1 MADTLESLE
10 IEVKHSASGAD
21 TEINNVAASVRSLKA
36 SLSGVAPQMHALAT
50 AAKAINDGFKGGSDK
65 YKKFADAMADIAASA
80 ELLKDNASSISALST
95 AMTAIASVKVTA
107 GSFNSLANGI
117 QKVGDAAKAVTPESI
132 ENLDKMVASLAKL
145 QGVDLQGL
153 GSAMSAVR
161 RGGTSAKADVPVG
174 PVPVELREIIETS
187 NEIDVLRA
195 KLEAL
200 RAALDEAFASGNTDK
215 AYALRGQ
222 IIQTEKALQRAED
235 AARKAAEGIDEV
247 GKSANKSSG
256 ALGNFISSL
265 KRIAFYRFV
274 RTIIKELT
282 EAFKEGLEN
291 AYEYSKVMGGELA
304 PALDRIATASQQM
317 KNQLG
322 AALGELIV
330 SLEPL
335 IVELI
340 HLITLLAQAFTW
352 LFATM
357 EGRSEYLVANEVA
370 TSWKKADKAAKDY
383 KRTILGFDVIN
394 RLNGPSGGNGDNND
408 YSTMFHYEPTGSL
421 GEFKW
426 QDITPFFKPLD
437 DWVDATLDGLYEL
450 VDLLDRIFNGNYE
463 LNLNFGWN
471 VDPIPILEKVK
482 QWLND
487 LVAPNPY
494 TVQVAVEVFDPQP
507 QLDAVLE
514 KVRGFLD
521 ETLNSTVTIMEKL
534 RATVSEKVAQTSA
547 ATQTAFEK
555 MREGITTALEKARGN
570 ATTVYEK
577 LRTTLVTKT
586 MQMKQKVSEEY
597 QNLKTSIGTA
607 LTNARTNVTTF
618 VKSTASALGQWAR
631 NSAESARAAF
641 VNIAQNVYL
650 GLTNAG
656 ENIATF
662 VNTTAS
668 NIWSWAS
675 STASNIVEWATGVA
689 NSIGEALS
697 SAWESFKSFMEATG
711 EKVSSWWSR
720 NKTWVVPVAIGAAVT
735 VAAVAL
741 APATGGASLGALAF
755 AANGGTFPNN
765 GSLLVAGEAGPEIV
779 ANLGNSTG
787 VMNVDQMRSAI
798 RDGMLEAILASNRDG
813 KTELHVYLDSREIKY
828 GQSRLS
834 RAMGV

>member
-10 IEVKHSASGAD
+10 IEVAHSASGAD
-21 TEINNVAASVRSLKA
+21 AEINNVAASVRSLKA

-50 AAKAINDGFKGGSDK
+50 AAKAMNDGFKGGSDK

-200 RAALDEAFASGNTDK
+200 RVALDEAFASGNTDK

-322 AALGELIV
+322 AALGQLIIG
-330 SLEPL
+330 LEPL
-335 IVELI
+335 LTQLI
-340 HLITLLAQAFTW
+340 HLITKLAQAFTW
-352 LFATM
+352 LIAVLS
-357 EGRSEYLVANEVA
+357 GSDQYLVANEVA
-370 TSWKKADKAAKDY
+370 TSWKEADKAAKAY

-394 RLNGPSGGNGDNND
+394 RLNDPNSGSGKAATD
-408 YSTMFHYEPTGSL
+408 YSNLFHYEPTGLGKISGFFDTLLDKILPVNSGLGGMRDLLTELVADSPYQVQIGEIGAEWVKNQLANLKNWL
-421 GEFKW
+421 GELMGDSPY
-426 QDITPFFKPLD
+426 QVQIG
-437 DWVDATLDGLYEL
+437 ATLAEN
-450 VDLLDRIFNGNYE
+450 VSRTFSDLRSRLSQLLGNS
-463 LNLNFGWN
+463 
-471 VDPIPILEKVK
+471 
-482 QWLND
+482 
-487 LVAPNPY
+487 PY
-494 TVQVAVEVFDPQP
+494 TVQLGMVPTPGLAGNFAAVWKRIKALQSVTPVVVKIGAEILPSFSQTMKNVLAKIKELLGLNPI
-507 QLDAVLE
+507 VLE
-514 KVRGFLD
+514 VGAAKVGEAVNSGFSHSSGNF
-521 ETLNSTVTIMEKL
+521 EVAPS
-534 RATVSEKVAQTSA
+534 ATKGDIPAMTESAVDKGKITSA
-547 ATQTAFEK
+547 IDKVKDTVGKVVKGAAIGAGAIAAAGVVGNVVGKITGGEGGSAGNMLADFLYASGGFPDAGQMFIA
-555 MREGITTALEKARGN
+555 RERGP
-570 ATTVYEK
+570 E
-577 LRTTLVTKT
+577 LVG
-586 MQMKQKVSEEY
+586 
-597 QNLKTSIGTA
+597 SIGGRTA
-607 LTNARTNVTTF
+607 VMNN
-618 VKSTASALGQWAR
+618 GQII
-631 NSAESARAAF
+631 EGVAA
-641 VNIAQNVYL
+641 
-650 GLTNAG
+650 
-656 ENIATF
+656 
-662 VNTTAS
+662 
-668 NIWSWAS
+668 
-675 STASNIVEWATGVA
+675 GVA
-689 NSIGEALS
+689 NAV
-697 SAWESFKSFMEATG
+697 SA
-711 EKVSSWWSR
+711 V
-720 NKTWVVPVAIGAAVT
+720 
-735 VAAVAL
+735 L
-741 APATGGASLGALAF
+741 GG
-755 AANGGTFPNN
+755 NGGK
-765 GSLLVAGEAGPEIV
+765 A
-779 ANLGNSTG
+779 
-787 VMNVDQMRSAI
+787 
-798 RDGMLEAILASNRDG
+798 
-813 KTELHVYLDSREIKY
+813 TEVHVYLDSREIKA
-828 GQSRLS
+828 GQTRLS
-834 RAMGV
+834 RAAGV